1 MTSALK
7 LIVGDV
13 ENYESVD
20 FASLDSVGE
29 LEANLKVAFD
39 SLSGCDGILVFC
51 DLVGGS
57 PFKTAVTLAVSRPD
71 VRVLAGTN
79 LGSLIETY
87 MSRSSVS
94 DLDNLTSLAL
104 DTAKSQVIQFEMQL
118 VDVEPDEGDGI

>member
-13 ENYESVD
+13 ESYEAVD
-20 FASLDSVGE
+20 FASLDGVGE
-29 LEANLKVAFD
+29 LESNLKAAFD

-57 PFKTAVTLAVSRPD
+57 PFKTAVTLAVARPD
-71 VRVLAGTN
+71 VRVIAGTN

-87 MSRSSVS
+87 MSRASVS
-94 DLDNLTSLAL
+94 DLDELTHLAL
-104 DTAKSQVIQFEMQL
+104 DTAKSQVVQFEMQA
-118 VDVEPDEGDGI
+118 VDAEPDEGDGI